1 MIMKK
6 GSSKG
11 KRKSK
16 DEEKFGE
23 VEERWVK
30 R

>member
-1 MIMKK
+1 MKAMIMKK
-6 GSSKG
+6 GNSKG

-23 VEERWVK
+23 VEER
-30 R
+30 